1 MWYFEE
7 PFDPT
12 EDGRRAILRGIAGWL
27 ASTEVAWLL
36 ENMPSS
42 IDPEVFGGDRDPST
56 PPGRPTD
63 LGSFANDPVAA
74 IKAFDTPEWTERG
87 GFWNFRDERERQEIS
102 KVLEASS
109 KKRRETVNNS
119 IALGLQSSQ
128 RPSEASQTVFVS
140 LGGARMAPLLRTRM
154 LAREMADQ
162 SGIEHFV
169 LLGTNRKLGP
179 KEIGNPNVETYRN
192 GATTEFELMQEA
204 GRAELGIDPANPEFD
219 VSGSVTGS
227 GGDPF
232 FDWRWKTWE
241 MGAQPNTG
249 IGAFKVHAVQAPTTR
264 PGYRAHTGD
273 SLEFLGDV
281 LTGDGNQPARQQIA
295 AAMSKFDSPVP
306 RIGTLFVLS
315 TSAIYR
321 SVQHLDSVRVL
332 NRYRFRVQTIGHPV
346 EWNPGVDRTSAGS
359 FTEENLRQ
367 AINYLQEVRGTINAA
382 LRLVEEFELSGDA

>member
-7 PFDPT
+7 TFDPT
-12 EDGRRAILRGIAGWL
+12 EDGKEAILRGLAGWL
-27 ASTEVAWLL
+27 VSAEVTWLL

-42 IDPEVFGGDRDPST
+42 IDPEIFGEEWDPSD
-56 PPGRPTD
+56 PPGRPGD
-63 LGSFANDPVAA
+63 MDSFADDPVAA
-74 IKAFDTPEWTERG
+74 IKAFDMPEWTERG
-87 GFWNFRDERERQEIS
+87 GIWNFRDEKERQEIS
-102 KVLEASS
+102 RVLEASS
-109 KKRRETVNNS
+109 EKRRETVNNS

-128 RPSEASQTVFVS
+128 RPDESSETVFVS

-154 LAREMADQ
+154 LAREIPNQ
-162 SGIEHFV
+162 SGIQHFV
-169 LLGTNRKLGP
+169 LLGTNRTLGD

-192 GATTEFELMQEA
+192 DATTEFELMQEA
-204 GRAELGIDPANPEFD
+204 GRVELGIDPANPEFD
-219 VSGSVTGS
+219 VSGSITGS

-241 MGAQPNTG
+241 VGAQPDPG
-249 IGAFKVHAVQAPTTR
+249 IQPFKVHAVQAPTTR

-273 SLEFLGDV
+273 SLEFLGDMF
-281 LTGDGNQPARQQIA
+281 TGDRDHPVKKQLE
-295 AAMSKFDSPVP
+295 AAMEDFNSPPP
-306 RIGTLFVLS
+306 RVGTLFVLS

-346 EWNPGVDRTSAGS
+346 DWNPGVDRNSAGS

-382 LRLVEEFELSGDA
+382 LRLVEEFEPSGDA